1 MKKIAML
8 PTLLTLGNVVCGF
21 VSITFASKIL
31 VAQEAPNHCRRRGR
45 RAESEQA
52 FADGRAAAER
62 ALRHPRGTCSEA
74 VHVAAS
80 RLDDQGNVEEVRDD
94 ADLELRVAGVRH
106 ALDPGERAGLGP
118 LLAVYPDV
126 LGTAAVDSDGTLR
139 LLFAS
144 GSSLVVPP
152 DDHYEA
158 WQIEG
163 PGTRLVVCTPG
174 GTELAVWT

>member
-1 MKKIAML
+1 MVGAGEL
-8 PTLLTLGNVVCGF
+8 AVVDVPEPELTYIRVSHQTRLQFGQTEVV
-21 VSITFASKIL
+21 I
-31 VAQEAPNHCRRRGR
+31 
-45 RAESEQA
+45 ESP
-52 FADGRAAAER
+52 F
-62 ALRHPRGTCSEA
+62 
-74 VHVAAS
+74 
-80 RLDDQGNVEEVRDD
+80 
-94 ADLELRVAGVRH
+94 ELRVAGVRH

-163 PGTRLVVCTPG
+163 PGTRLVLCTPG